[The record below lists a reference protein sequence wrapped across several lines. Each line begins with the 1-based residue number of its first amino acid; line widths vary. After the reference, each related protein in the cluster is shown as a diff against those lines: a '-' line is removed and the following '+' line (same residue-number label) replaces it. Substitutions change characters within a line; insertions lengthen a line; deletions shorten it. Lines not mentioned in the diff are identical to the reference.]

1 MGQGDGLGEGGDCR
15 WPLIWGLRWYTRPS
29 PGCPIGVGDDGCG
42 GTVRVSRFARP
53 RLPHHGYRIGVRYD
67 DYLLRLTGGN
77 RYPWWGD
84 GGGYALTLSRS
95 VVEGAPSHPF
105 PTMGTASG
113 CGKTREGWVPH
124 RSAVRRCGVS
134 GMTGVEVRCGYPGSP
149 GHAYPTMDTAS
160 GCGKTREG
168 WVPHRG
174 AVRRC
179 GVSGTTVCARRVE
192 ATPEFIPEL
201 LRLTVSPLSALLP
214 GWSREAIYLG
224 SVVSSCPSARCD
236 NSTVVAATTPP
247 TLGG

>member
-15 WPLIWGLRWYTRPS
+15 WPLIWGLRWYPRPS
-29 PGCPIGVGDDGCG
+29 PGSPIGVGDDGCG

-67 DYLLRLTGGN
+67 G
-77 RYPWWGD
+77 
-84 GGGYALTLSRS
+84 
-95 VVEGAPSHPF
+95 E
-105 PTMGTASG
+105 
-113 CGKTREGWVPH
+113 
-124 RSAVRRCGVS
+124 
-134 GMTGVEVRCGYPGSP
+134 EVRAGIHVRLATIPP
-149 GHAYPTMDTAS
+149 P
-160 GCGKTREG
+160 

-179 GVSGTTVCARRVE
+179 GVSGTTVCAGRVE
-192 ATPEFIPEL
+192 ATPGFIPEL

-224 SVVSSCPSARCD
+224 SWFSSCPSARCD
-236 NSTVVAATTPP
+236 NSTVVSATTPP